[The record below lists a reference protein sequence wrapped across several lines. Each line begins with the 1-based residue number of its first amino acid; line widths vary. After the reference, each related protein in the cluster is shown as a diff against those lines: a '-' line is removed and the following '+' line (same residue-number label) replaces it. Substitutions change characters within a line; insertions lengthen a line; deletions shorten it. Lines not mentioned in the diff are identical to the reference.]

1 MKKFFTIVVLL
12 FSFASLTVG
21 EYHLDWSRNSSV
33 GNWSITTLSSNIP
46 SWKTY
51 STLEEFLKQEW
62 ESCKIITD
70 GCAFITIVDW
80 EFWIIDDKGCD
91 KNLQKKWSC
100 EEYKFQKAC
109 TLEYAPVCWVDG
121 KAYSNVCFAWDAK
134 IAYKW
139 ECTPNIS
146 INVNMLN
153 NLIKNSKR
161 FEGKLV
167 KVSTNTLEIALTK
180 IDELI
185 KTTKQRNKV
194 TQYIFLKTIIENEL
208 VKR

>member
-1 MKKFFTIVVLL
+1 
-12 FSFASLTVG
+12 
-21 EYHLDWSRNSSV
+21 
-33 GNWSITTLSSNIP
+33 
-46 SWKTY
+46 
-51 STLEEFLKQEW
+51 
-62 ESCKIITD
+62 
-70 GCAFITIVDW
+70 
-80 EFWIIDDKGCD
+80 
-91 KNLQKKWSC
+91 
-100 EEYKFQKAC
+100 
-109 TLEYAPVCWVDG
+109 
-121 KAYSNVCFAWDAK
+121 
-134 IAYKW
+134 
-139 ECTPNIS
+139 
-146 INVNMLN
+146 MLN